1 MPGWTILALISAIS
15 IAGADAATKRFF
27 SDVDIWD
34 ALIVRVVLTGIVM
47 IPWVLTNVELPNAN
61 AFWLWVAVL
70 AILDLIELFLYSYAI
85 TTAPLSHTLPY
96 LGLAPVFSVLT
107 SFALL
112 GESISYQGIF
122 GILLVSF
129 GAYRLNCDAHDKGVL
144 APIRFLLTESGPR
157 MILIVALIFGMTATL
172 GKGALAYMPPEQFG
186 PFYAM
191 LLGSL
196 VWLMVL
202 AKRRPVFA
210 IIYRRPMASILVS
223 GLMSLMVLTH
233 FLAIQLVEVSY
244 MIAVK
249 RTSVIFGLLLGA
261 WLFKESNLRNNL
273 IACTVMVCGVA
284 LIVANK

>member
-1 MPGWTILALISAIS
+1 MPSWTILALISAIS

-47 IPWVLTNVELPNAN
+47 TPWVLTNVELPNAN

-70 AILDLIELFLYSYAI
+70 AILDLMALFLYSYAI
-85 TTAPLSHTLPY
+85 TNAPLSHTLPY

-144 APIRFLLTESGPR
+144 APIRFLLT
-157 MILIVALIFGMTATL
+157 
-172 GKGALAYMPPEQFG
+172 
-186 PFYAM
+186 
-191 LLGSL
+191 
-196 VWLMVL
+196 
-202 AKRRPVFA
+202 
-210 IIYRRPMASILVS
+210 
-223 GLMSLMVLTH
+223 
-233 FLAIQLVEVSY
+233 
-244 MIAVK
+244 
-249 RTSVIFGLLLGA
+249 
-261 WLFKESNLRNNL
+261 
-273 IACTVMVCGVA
+273 
-284 LIVANK
+284 